1 MKVAIY
7 GKYYLNS
14 TEPIINDIFMFF
26 NNNGVEMIIEAAFL
40 KILHEKKIIQKEYK
54 TFTSHKELDSS
65 FDMLISIGGDGSILR
80 AADLVRNS
88 GVPILGINAGRL
100 GFLATVQ
107 KENIAEFMQFI
118 INKKYTISKR
128 TLLSLSCTPSN
139 TAVEEINFAMNEIS
153 VSRKDTTSM
162 ITIETYLNK
171 EFLNS
176 YWADG
181 LIIATPTGSTGYSM
195 SCGGPILTPDV
206 KGLVI
211 TPIAPHNLNAR
222 PLVIPDE
229 TEIRLKVSGREKNY
243 LVSLDSRITSVKNE
257 TILIIKKTPFQ
268 INMVEI
274 NRGDNY
280 YICIQFLFKNVQT
293 FPSFIFSTYYGNERT
308 NSRVWHISWRK

>member
-1 MKVAIY
+1 MKIAIY
-7 GKYYLNS
+7 GQYYQNS
-14 TEPIINDIFMFF
+14 TEPIIKDIFVFF
-26 NNNGVEMIIEAAFL
+26 NKNKVELVIEAAFL
-40 KILHEKKIIQKEYK
+40 SMLYDKQIVQKEYN
-54 TFTSHKELDSS
+54 TFSSHTELDAT
-65 FDMLISIGGDGSILR
+65 FNMLISIGGDGTILR
-80 AADLVRNS
+80 AATLVRGS

-107 KENIAEFMQFI
+107 KENIDAFLQLVIDEQ
-118 INKKYTISKR
+118 YTLSKR
-128 TLLSLSCTPSN
+128 TLLSLTCTPAN
-139 TAVEEINFAMNEIS
+139 EALQDINFAMNEIS

-162 ITIETYLNK
+162 ITIDTYLNE

-181 LIIATPTGSTGYSM
+181 LIISTPTGSTGYSL

-229 TEIRLKVSGREKNY
+229 TKITLKVSGREENY
-243 LVSLDSRITSVKNE
+243 LVSLDSRITSVGNE
-257 TILIIKKTPFQ
+257 SILTISKTPFQ

-274 NRGDNY
+274 PEET
-280 YICIQFLFKNVQT
+280 FLKT
-293 FPSFIFSTYYGNERT
+293 LRT
-308 NSRVWHISWRK
+308 KLLWGEDKRN